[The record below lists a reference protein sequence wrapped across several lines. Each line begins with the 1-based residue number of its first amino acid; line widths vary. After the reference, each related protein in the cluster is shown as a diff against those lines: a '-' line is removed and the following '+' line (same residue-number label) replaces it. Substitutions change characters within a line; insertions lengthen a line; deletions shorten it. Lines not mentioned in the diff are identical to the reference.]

1 MFVRSGHKAAY
12 IVGTIGAAWMAFWI
26 LRACFVC
33 FDISGGVANVAKWF
47 VPGIFSLYWY
57 RFSMSFGLY
66 IENQIVFFKG
76 FRRKVISVAD
86 IYAIKIA
93 ESVTW
98 AANGTGIG
106 LRDKE
111 GNKLY
116 TMILVKKSPNK
127 NSDLLEDLKKD
138 LSDHRFMIR
147 NERCV
152 LCSCVY
158 DQSAIDYL
166 LTLNPNIIVF

>member
-1 MFVRSGHKAAY
+1 M
-12 IVGTIGAAWMAFWI
+12 
-26 LRACFVC
+26 
-33 FDISGGVANVAKWF
+33 
-47 VPGIFSLYWY
+47 
-57 RFSMSFGLY
+57 Y
-66 IENQIVFFKG
+66 IENQTVFFKN
-76 FRRKVISVAD
+76 FRKREISTTD
-86 IYAIKIA
+86 IFAIKIA
-93 ESVTW
+93 ETVTW
-98 AANGTGIG
+98 TANHTGID
-106 LRDKE
+106 LRDKQ